1 MSGKEDE
8 MTGKP
13 AHRAVQTS
21 PPPRR
26 SDVVGEKL
34 REMYDQ
40 VVQEPVPE
48 DFMDLL
54 ERAEKAAGDS
64 SSAEEE
70 SQ

>member
-1 MSGKEDE
+1 MSGEEDE
-8 MTGKP
+8 MTGTP
-13 AHRAVQTS
+13 AQRAAETS

-48 DFMDLL
+48 DFLELL
-54 ERAEKAAGDS
+54 ERAEDAADNS
-64 SSAEEE
+64 SSGEDE